1 MNIGIDKIGF
11 YSPEYFIDMRK
22 LAVARNIDPDKF
34 TYGLGQ
40 DLMAVKP
47 ITQDTITMGANAAN
61 TILNDSDKEAIDL
74 VILATETGL
83 DFSKSGATSIH
94 SLLGIN
100 AFARCIEMK
109 QACYSATAAI
119 AFAQAHIAM
128 TPGSKALVIASDTS
142 RYGLNTSGEPTQGAG
157 AVAMLISEEPRILQ
171 LETNATYFTDDI
183 LDFWRPNY
191 SDVALVDGKYSNE
204 QYQRFFETVINRHF
218 EKNEMSLAD
227 FNALCFHIPYTKMG
241 LKALRSIVDKEERPD
256 LYINYTDSTLYNRQ
270 VGNIYTGSLYLSLLS
285 LLEKGKMNPGERIGL
300 FSYGS
305 GAVGEFFSGILQPDY
320 KEALINHELALS
332 KRQELSIKEY
342 ERMYNAKTVENGSHQ
357 IFDTTHE
364 QSVFYMAEIKNDA
377 RIYKTNK

>member
-119 AFAQAHIAM
+119 AFAQAHISM

-157 AVAMLISEEPRILQ
+157 AVAMLISEEPSILK

-256 LYINYTDSTLYNRQ
+256 LFKNYTDSTLYNRQ

-285 LLEKGKMNPGERIGL
+285 LLEKGTMNPGERIGL

-305 GAVGEFFSGILQPDY
+305 GAVGEFFSGILQADY
-320 KEALINHELALS
+320 KEALINHGPALS
-332 KRQELSIKEY
+332 NRQELSIKEY

>member
-285 LLEKGKMNPGERIGL
+285 LLEKGTMKPRERIGL

-320 KEALINHELALS
+320 KEALINHELVLN

-364 QSVFYMAEIKNDA
+364 QSVFYMAEIKNNA

>member
-61 TILNDSDKEAIDL
+61 TILNDSDIEAIDL

-119 AFAQAHIAM
+119 AFAQAHIAT

-157 AVAMLISEEPRILQ
+157 AVAMLISEEPRILK

-364 QSVFYMAEIKNDA
+364 QSVFYMTEIKNNA

>member
-119 AFAQAHIAM
+119 AFAQAHIAT

-285 LLEKGKMNPGERIGL
+285 LLEKGKMKPGERIGL

-320 KEALINHELALS
+320 KEALINHELVLN

-364 QSVFYMAEIKNDA
+364 QSVFYMAEIKNNA

>member
-34 TYGLGQ
+34 TYGLDQ

>member
-119 AFAQAHIAM
+119 AFAQAHISM

-157 AVAMLISEEPRILQ
+157 AVAMLISEEPSILK

-256 LYINYTDSTLYNRQ
+256 LYKNYTDSTLYNRQ
-270 VGNIYTGSLYLSLLS
+270 VGNIYTGSLFLSLLS
-285 LLEKGKMNPGERIGL
+285 LLEKGTMNPGERIGL

-305 GAVGEFFSGILQPDY
+305 GAVGEFFSGILQADY
-320 KEALINHELALS
+320 KEALINHGPALS
-332 KRQELSIKEY
+332 NRQELSIKEY
-342 ERMYNAKTVENGSHQ
+342 ERMYNAKTIENGSHQ

-364 QSVFYMAEIKNDA
+364 QSVFYMAEFKNDA

>member
-61 TILNDSDKEAIDL
+61 TILNDSDNEVIDL

-157 AVAMLISEEPRILQ
+157 AVAMLISEDPSILQ

-218 EKNEMSLAD
+218 EKNSMSLSD
-227 FNALCFHIPYTKMG
+227 FHALCFHIPYTKMG
-241 LKALRSIVDKEERPD
+241 LKALRSIVDKEERTD
-256 LYINYTDSTLYNRQ
+256 LYKNYTDSTLYNRQ

-285 LLEKGKMNPGERIGL
+285 LLEKGTMESGERIGL

-320 KEALINHELALS
+320 KEALINHEPALS
-332 KRQELSIKEY
+332 KRQELSITEY
-342 ERMYNAKTVENGSHQ
+342 EHMYNAKTIENGSHQ
-357 IFDTTHE
+357 IFDTAHE
-364 QSVFYMAEIKNDA
+364 QSAFYMAEIKNDA